1 MGLDTRPRREPLI
14 VSPSLDQ
21 GDLGTQG
28 EPHCRRRGRCRACV
42 PWHLLTMRLE
52 LPAHLPLHAP
62 GDQQANDGEHRQSG
76 HPCGFLEPP
85 GRDGRGGLAPPTPRF
100 HGGRLVL
107 IGLEN
112 LWSRPLRR
120 AHRRGEYRPAMVCL
134 GMTPPLD
141 LHHQARAGLG
151 RGWGRLRWPSSPG
164 AARAA
169 ALCHDARAARVRPP
183 GARPA
188 AAAPL
193 PAALLLGTGGRGI
206 GPAGAPPGVPRPPVG
221 GPGLSGFPW
230 RSGRGRGVRRR
241 QLTRMHPAQA
251 HRFRHDPWLPI
262 LDRPLPHDAWPM
274 PTAGRC
280 RRGPPRFLSHPGQ
293 GEWLLPPGFA
303 GLP

>member
-62 GDQQANDGEHRQSG
+62 GDQQADDGEHRQSG

-183 GARPA
+183 GARPRHRAGRRPTGRAPAARGRPRPQRLSLAQRQRPGLA
-188 AAAPL
+188 AAPVDAHAPRPSAPL
-193 PAALLLGTGGRGI
+193 PAR
-206 GPAGAPPGVPRPPVG
+206 PVAPDPRPP
-221 GPGLSGFPW
+221 
-230 RSGRGRGVRRR
+230 
-241 QLTRMHPAQA
+241 PAA
-251 HRFRHDPWLPI
+251 
-262 LDRPLPHDAWPM
+262 
-274 PTAGRC
+274 
-280 RRGPPRFLSHPGQ
+280 
-293 GEWLLPPGFA
+293 
-303 GLP
+303 